1 MSKSTEGVAKS
12 EYPRQAP
19 IEGWFYYNVHY
30 CNSIT
35 FDYMMN
41 ELLLAAIFLDADP
54 IQPSIPPPDG
64 PNQMANEGDAL
75 LSS

>member
-1 MSKSTEGVAKS
+1 MKTSRPSRYERVILL
-12 EYPRQAP
+12 Y
-19 IEGWFYYNVHY
+19 
-30 CNSIT
+30 

-54 IQPSIPPPDG
+54 IQPSIPPCDG
-64 PNQMANEGDAL
+64 PNQMANEGDTL